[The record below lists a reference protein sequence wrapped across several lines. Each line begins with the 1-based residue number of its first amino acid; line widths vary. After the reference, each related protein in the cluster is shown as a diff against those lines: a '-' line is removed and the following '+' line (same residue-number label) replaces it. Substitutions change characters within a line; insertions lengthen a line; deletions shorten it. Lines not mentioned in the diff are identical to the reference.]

1 MFHTSKLTTGLSGV
15 RWGGGNFFMS
25 ECLYREMSNLITVH
39 SRVRD
44 ISYENLFLFLDDVEL
59 TSMLV
64 KKSGIALQMNW
75 EMK

>member
-1 MFHTSKLTTGLSGV
+1 
-15 RWGGGNFFMS
+15 MS